1 MNKLTQLYLMIKFQW
16 KVNRYISSL
25 ITTTQGVSVTAM
37 DDILYSRTVQDCE
50 RFCDDVSKNEENLT
64 KREEMNK
71 KCSGTSIQLPEFLSA
86 GRSLLSQVI
95 KAFFILV
102 NILTRKAKS
111 LQFCPNVDFDKTFSG
126 DDSVTLPDSTQPEEP
141 VSKTWKR
148 IFLEKMQNSCFKG
161 FELQGEG
168 LHPINLRRRDVHLR
182 EDNRTLLTHS

>member
-1 MNKLTQLYLMIKFQW
+1 MIKFQW

-102 NILTRKAKS
+102 NILTKKKQNPCNFVTILILTKLSVVMTPSLFLTQHSQRSRWAKLRKEK
-111 LQFCPNVDFDKTFSG
+111 K
-126 DDSVTLPDSTQPEEP
+126 
-141 VSKTWKR
+141 
-148 IFLEKMQNSCFKG
+148 LEKIQDSCFKG

-182 EDNRTLLTHS
+182 EDNWTLPSHS